1 MFEIIEQS
9 VKHFFEEILKCRLAP
24 TDIIEGE
31 LYGSSI
37 PLVSR
42 DLGEFD
48 FYLFFPKEIFELYK
62 NVYLKDA
69 RLTEDDFLDI
79 AKEFANQIIGFAK
92 IKLNKS
98 SDKFTLGIPE
108 YLGRVNFEHFPLE
121 REATYSIGVAAF
133 RIGYKK
139 R

>member
-9 VKHFFEEILKCRLAP
+9 VKHFFEEILKCRLSP

-31 LYGSSI
+31 TYGSSI
-37 PLVSR
+37 PLYSE

-48 FYLFFPKEIFELYK
+48 FYLFFPKEIFEHYR
-62 NVYLKDA
+62 NVFLKGA
-69 RLTEDDFLDI
+69 QLAEDDWLDLS
-79 AKEFANQIIGFAK
+79 KEFANQIIGFAK
-92 IKLNKS
+92 IKLNES
-98 SDKFTLGIPE
+98 AHKFTLGIPE